1 MFLACTQTLVSTNAM
16 CTNISDAHCCYKM
29 ASFGL
34 TSNFNSR
41 RQKACNKLLNLAFTD
56 RSGLI
61 YINLRTNWKIYSHV
75 YMCFTV
81 RRICALNLK
90 SWDFSKCIKHLNRL
104 NHRQIHPEIVK
115 EKVVI
120 FDGNKRPLSSPFYM
134 PLILV
139 CLLSLLGLL
148 YHFSSPILIVC
159 MLVSLMK
166 LQAQQYILLSPLSSR
181 SPNEQ

>member
-1 MFLACTQTLVSTNAM
+1 
-16 CTNISDAHCCYKM
+16 
-29 ASFGL
+29 
-34 TSNFNSR
+34 
-41 RQKACNKLLNLAFTD
+41 
-56 RSGLI
+56 
-61 YINLRTNWKIYSHV
+61 
-75 YMCFTV
+75 MCFTV

-90 SWDFSKCIKHLNRL
+90 SGDFSKCIKHLNRL

-166 LQAQQYILLSPLSSR
+166 LQAQQYILLSPLGGNTCMQNKDNF
-181 SPNEQ
+181 SPNIRKGVSMHTNHINKQYKPPVLIRKKL